1 MEPLYIASINSGSN
15 GNCYYVG
22 NDNEAVLVDAGLSCR
37 ETERRMARIGLS
49 MKHVKALFISH
60 EHTDH
65 IRGVQTI
72 ANKHRVPV
80 YITPATLQHSR
91 IKIANDLIMPFSPY
105 EPVQIGGLSV
115 SAFPKQHDAIDP
127 FSFIIRGNGVNVGVF
142 TDIGTICEHLTDG
155 FKECHAAFLEANY
168 DEIMLEE
175 GNYPIHLKRRIRGGK
190 GHLSNREALE
200 LFMAHRPEYMS
211 HLLLSHLSKNN
222 NRPEL
227 VSELFSPYAGEMNIV
242 VASRYNESEVYRVH
256 SNARNKVSVPVK
268 SAKSV
273 QASLF

>member
-1 MEPLYIASINSGSN
+1 MDPLYIASINSGSN

-22 NDNEAVLVDAGLSCR
+22 NDKEAVLVDAGLSCR
-37 ETERRMARIGLS
+37 ETERRMARIGLGI
-49 MKHVKALFISH
+49 KHVKALFISH

-72 ANKHRVPV
+72 ANKHRIPV
-80 YITPATLQHSR
+80 YITAATLQHSR
-91 IKIANDLIMPFSPY
+91 VKIARELIMPFRPY

-142 TDIGTICEHLTDG
+142 TDIGTACEHLTG
-155 FKECHAAFLEANY
+155 SFKECHAAFLEANY
-168 DEIMLEE
+168 DEVMLEE
-175 GNYPIHLKRRIRGGK
+175 GNYPIHLKNRIRGGK

-200 LFMAHRPEYMS
+200 LFLAHRPEYMS

-227 VSELFSPYAGEMNIV
+227 VSELFSPYTEEMNIV
-242 VASRYNESEVYRVH
+242 VASRYQESEVYRVH
-256 SNARNKVSVPVK
+256 INGRNRVSVPVK
-268 SAKSV
+268 SAKPV

>member
-1 MEPLYIASINSGSN
+1 VEPLYIASINSGSN

-22 NDNEAVLVDAGLSCR
+22 NDTEAVLVDAGLSCR
-37 ETERRMARIGLS
+37 ETERRMARIGLN

-72 ANKHRVPV
+72 ANKHRIPV
-80 YITPATLQHSR
+80 YITAATLQHSR
-91 IKIANDLIMPFSPY
+91 VKIDRELIMPFSPY

-127 FSFIIRGNGVNVGVF
+127 FSFIIRGNGVTVGVF
-142 TDIGTICEHLTDG
+142 TDIGVTCEHLTG
-155 FKECHAAFLEANY
+155 NFKECHAAFLEANY
-168 DEIMLEE
+168 DEAMLEE
-175 GNYPIHLKRRIRGGK
+175 GNYPIHLKMRIRGGK

-200 LFMAHRPEYMS
+200 LFMTHRPEYMS

-256 SNARNKVSVPVK
+256 SYSKDKATTIGNRKT
-268 SAKSV
+268 V